1 MCYFVLSMRIYS
13 CCVNKFSYILFTLW
27 AHVFINSAAMT
38 LIIVYVNLL
47 ISRGKK
53 KREVVVSS
61 EFKNIVSDF

>member
-1 MCYFVLSMRIYS
+1 
-13 CCVNKFSYILFTLW
+13 
-27 AHVFINSAAMT
+27 MT